1 MSICRMTYAK
11 DKSKKLFYRCYKS
24 FDNKLFEET
33 LIKKICLIQGFF
45 LKGTGEGGGGGFSI
59 FRWTGNEDFHYN
71 ISRILEK
78 YGWETVFSTLD
89 DAAIT
94 EKNKKESGF
103 EIIKNGISIFGLL
116 SKKLLF

>member
-1 MSICRMTYAK
+1 M
-11 DKSKKLFYRCYKS
+11 
-24 FDNKLFEET
+24 
-33 LIKKICLIQGFF
+33 IQSFF
-45 LKGTGEGGGGGFSI
+45 LKGTGEGGGGRCSI
-59 FRWTGNEDFHYN
+59 FRWTVNEDLHYD

-89 DAAIT
+89 GAAIT